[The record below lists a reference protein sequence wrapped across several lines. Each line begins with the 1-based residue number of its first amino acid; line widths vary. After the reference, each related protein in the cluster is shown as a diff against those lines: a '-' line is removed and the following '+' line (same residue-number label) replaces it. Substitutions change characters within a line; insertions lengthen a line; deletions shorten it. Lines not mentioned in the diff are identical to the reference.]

1 MQSDHNLYGNCTFKS
16 EMIMSEMC
24 FRKQQQQQKTPA
36 EIFLGLDIWCEK
48 QKGLSLPSGNI
59 STLLFKK

>member
-1 MQSDHNLYGNCTFKS
+1 
-16 EMIMSEMC
+16 MSEMC

-48 QKGLSLPSGNI
+48 QKGLNSPSGNI

>member
-1 MQSDHNLYGNCTFKS
+1 
-16 EMIMSEMC
+16 MIMSEMC

-48 QKGLSLPSGNI
+48 QKGLNSPSGNI